1 MILTDVKNSRSEL
14 IDNTNQSTSKNTIKI
29 IKKNKNKNKSKTK
42 ATNRGGQGLREAL

>member
-14 IDNTNQSTSKNTIKI
+14 IDNTNQSTSKNTIKKLL
-29 IKKNKNKNKSKTK
+29 KKKSKTK